1 MSHIFPEG
9 IVFVPYN
16 ALKYFKLLR
25 LPIETCVFLR
35 NKIYKHG
42 AHSPARMVTVC
53 RVPKRQPRGTGI
65 PHPASRAARFTCKV
79 PVRLP

>member
-9 IVFVPYN
+9 IIFVPYN
-16 ALKYFKLLR
+16 VLKYFKLLR

-35 NKIYKHG
+35 DKIYKCW

-53 RVPKRQPRGTGI
+53 QVPKRQPHGTGI
-65 PHPASRAARFTCKV
+65 PYPAFHAVKFTCKM